1 MRELICLCVERDDT
15 NSYRFF
21 ALRFRGNFLARL
33 ANFRKGQFAQ
43 QRARVTLESRLRS
56 NGWKFCFCSS
66 NSIFMI
72 IIIIRSTTTRLSV
85 TPPHSVSPATFH
97 VRPINLHTGLHTLTK
112 ISGSLCDLRCA
123 V

>member
-56 NGWKFCFCSS
+56 NGMEILLLLLKFEFNDNNNNSVYNHTAICNSS
-66 NSIFMI
+66 PLRMPLNFS
-72 IIIIRSTTTRLSV
+72 RSSDK
-85 TPPHSVSPATFH
+85 SPYGAPY
-97 VRPINLHTGLHTLTK
+97 VNE
-112 ISGSLCDLRCA
+112 D
-123 V
+123 